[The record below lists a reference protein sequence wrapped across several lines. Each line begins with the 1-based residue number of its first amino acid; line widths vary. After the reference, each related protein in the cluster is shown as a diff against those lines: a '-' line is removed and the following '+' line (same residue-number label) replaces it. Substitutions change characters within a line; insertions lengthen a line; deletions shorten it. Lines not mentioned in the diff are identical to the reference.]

1 LNTDILIEKLSLQVH
16 SFQESFEMLSNSPDL
31 EKMAIQF
38 NRILKGTLLTT
49 DINIFH
55 SATDKSEWR
64 TLFAKSEDKKSLLNE
79 IDSSEQFIID
89 SNENSSEVYIITQ
102 LIDESYLGI
111 IIGERLD
118 KTPYSDFDKITVQ
131 IYVQLFDNSYQA
143 YLSRKK
149 EKELIFSLNHKV
161 LQLNNLI
168 DTGIEVTKL
177 DLGDQM
183 LELAL
188 ERGVALTNASK
199 GFLRITKQGE
209 LIKEISFPPE
219 IDNAESSE
227 NTLSKKF
234 TEQGLEYEFILVDK
248 ETRKGIIDFDTT
260 DELLLGAI
268 SRQVQAAIVNEEL
281 HREAL
286 ENETIKKE
294 LAVAGEIQKRI
305 LPESLP
311 EINGYLIAGINIP
324 SKEVSGDYYNVF
336 PLKDSRYALI
346 VADVTGKGV
355 PASLLVST
363 LDASLQSYLDL
374 QIPLPEMAVKI
385 NTLIYKASTVDK
397 FITFFIAILEPESGE
412 LDIVNAGHNPTLLLK
427 KDGSFQ
433 KIDAGGMA
441 FGMFDMG
448 FPFEGEKITLKKGER
463 LFLYTDG
470 IPEAMDPDDEEYSDE
485 KMESFFTD
493 VKPEDPE
500 EFIEKIVDDVKS
512 FTKGTPQS
520 DDITAVYLIR
530 KE

>member
-1 LNTDILIEKLSLQVH
+1 
-16 SFQESFEMLSNSPDL
+16 
-31 EKMAIQF
+31 
-38 NRILKGTLLTT
+38 
-49 DINIFH
+49 
-55 SATDKSEWR
+55 
-64 TLFAKSEDKKSLLNE
+64 
-79 IDSSEQFIID
+79 
-89 SNENSSEVYIITQ
+89 
-102 LIDESYLGI
+102 
-111 IIGERLD
+111 
-118 KTPYSDFDKITVQ
+118 
-131 IYVQLFDNSYQA
+131 
-143 YLSRKK
+143 
-149 EKELIFSLNHKV
+149 
-161 LQLNNLI
+161 
-168 DTGIEVTKL
+168 
-177 DLGDQM
+177 
-183 LELAL
+183 
-188 ERGVALTNASK
+188 
-199 GFLRITKQGE
+199 
-209 LIKEISFPPE
+209 
-219 IDNAESSE
+219 
-227 NTLSKKF
+227 
-234 TEQGLEYEFILVDK
+234 
-248 ETRKGIIDFDTT
+248 
-260 DELLLGAI
+260 
-268 SRQVQAAIVNEEL
+268 
-281 HREAL
+281 REAL

-311 EINGYLIAGINIP
+311 EIDGYLIAGINIP

-336 PLKDSRYALI
+336 PLKDGRYALI

-427 KDGSFQ
+427 KEGTFQ

-463 LFLYTDG
+463 LFLYSDG

-493 VKPEDPE
+493 VKPEYPE
-500 EFIEKIVDDVKS
+500 EFIKKIVDDVKS
-512 FTKGTPQS
+512 FTKGAPQS
-520 DDITAVYLIR
+520 DDITAIYLIR